1 LGTRAYVADISV
13 EALFERR
20 VELKKFSALP
30 RFPAMTRD
38 LSLVCDKELTVG
50 EITKTIVMAGGKKL
64 ESVRLFDTYEGEQIP
79 ADKKSLSFS
88 LVIRDEEK
96 TLTDEEADKIV
107 KKMLSNLEFHHGV
120 TLRA

>member
-1 LGTRAYVADISV
+1 
-13 EALFERR
+13 
-20 VELKKFSALP
+20 
-30 RFPAMTRD
+30 
-38 LSLVCDKELTVG
+38 
-50 EITKTIVMAGGKKL
+50 
-64 ESVRLFDTYEGEQIP
+64 
-79 ADKKSLSFS
+79 KKSLSFS